1 MRDDLPKI
9 LAVKTWITENEGTD
23 VTKKL
28 EEIRQ
33 WFSSQIMAQEKVGLN
48 TEPVITMAE
57 VTKRIETFSKFYKR
71 ITDKKKPILKT
82 EEKTEDKKEEKTEES
97 KEGEPKEG
105 ASQESADL

>member
-1 MRDDLPKI
+1 
-9 LAVKTWITENEGTD
+9 
-23 VTKKL
+23 
-28 EEIRQ
+28 
-33 WFSSQIMAQEKVGLN
+33 
-48 TEPVITMAE
+48 MAE

-105 ASQESADL
+105 AS